1 LKVETDRR
9 GPGLGRAKRS
19 LPDTEV
25 LIEVALKAV
34 YQRDLKSIIR
44 FLGWVDRRKLNRAV
58 KLVRKGKKHP
68 LLESYIERVL
78 LNSVRIKWSANGSK
92 NIWMMRSRYV
102 QSLVLRY
109 YFRGRGGAGVE
120 PMILGM
126 VKRIRH
132 NVHVRLRRMD
142 NGELRQKFASL
153 K

>member
-1 LKVETDRR
+1 
-9 GPGLGRAKRS
+9 LGRAERS
-19 LPDTEV
+19 LPDSEV

-34 YQRDLKSIIR
+34 YERNLKSLIR

-58 KLVRKGKKHP
+58 RLVRKGKKHP

-78 LNSVRIKWSANGSK
+78 LNSARIKWTANGTKS
-92 NIWMMRSRYV
+92 IRMMRSRNV

-109 YFRGRGGAGVE
+109 YFRGRAGAGVQ
-120 PMILGM
+120 PMIFSM

-142 NGELRQKFASL
+142 DGELRKRFSNPN
-153 K
+153 